1 MTMFSRRRTF
11 ACTLVT
17 AACLASLLVLIPLAG
32 CYRPGGPVPEG
43 AHPGM
48 PRAWTQEEVDA
59 VVTVEERVISAPLPA
74 EWGAPAACD
83 EIRFLRFRP
92 ADGSTLDP
100 EDPARVN
107 PETTDAML
115 VMLPGILEGANGF
128 EYLGRQMVYMARE
141 QDGLDL
147 EIWAVERRPN
157 RLEDLSVA
165 NYLEAEL
172 DAGNLGAM
180 EAARMAIDYYYL
192 GKEVNG
198 RTFQGWLK
206 DPDVPF
212 LAEFGLALATEDV
225 FKVIETMVPDPA
237 VRKQKVFVGGHSLG
251 GIMTSMFAGWDRD
264 GDPSTLED
272 AGFNNCAGLFGFDT
286 TVTPVSAMLDPILSQ
301 LPRGI
306 QDLIGDISAD
316 NYATLVR
323 ALREDP
329 NSNRILP
336 FPMID
341 AEAMSLLEAVA
352 MLAYYDPESECTVM
366 REVPFSDSAH
376 ILLRFLHSRDFQTF
390 MDGVPQITDFRY
402 TNEAMLGIVFDDNFA
417 PLGMIQ
423 NSMGFLEGGT
433 VVKKSFPQSDL
444 LMSIPLLSD
453 LVGSMLGKGPYFIAN
468 DAGPSPFKLGRG
480 PLYRWVNFDETGDAT
495 DPLYQDGEGTV
506 TYTSVEN
513 EVSDIHDVARVIFKG
528 PLNLTEWYF
537 STRLMADI
545 VAALFPFGRDYG
557 IDFLHGE
564 MIEELPRIEFIAEQG
579 VLSGGTFMFLPI
591 PGERELIKGYNHMDV
606 LTACASAPQ
615 RRENEVIRPL
625 IDFVKENL

>member
-1 MTMFSRRRTF
+1 MFSRHDR
-11 ACTLVT
+11 LVGT
-17 AACLASLLVLIPLAG
+17 ALTVLCVASLLLLVPLAG
-32 CYRPGGPVPEG
+32 CYRPGGPVPE
-43 AHPGM
+43 ALHPGV

-59 VVTVEERVISAPLPA
+59 VVVMEEQAVAAPLPE
-74 EWGAPAACD
+74 EWGAPDACD

-92 ADGSTLDP
+92 ADDSTLDP
-100 EDPARVN
+100 TDPGRAN
-107 PETTDAML
+107 PQTTDAML

-128 EYLGRQMVYMARE
+128 EYLGRQMVYMAKV

-157 RLEDLSVA
+157 RLEDLSAA
-165 NYLEAEL
+165 NYLEGEL
-172 DAGNLGAM
+172 DAGSISPM
-180 EAARMAIDYYYL
+180 EAARKAIDYYYL
-192 GKEVNG
+192 GEEVNG
-198 RTFQGWLK
+198 RVFNGWLK

-225 FKVIETMVPDPA
+225 FKVIEAMVPDPV
-237 VRKQKVFVGGHSLG
+237 VRKEKVFVGGHSLG

-264 GDPSTLED
+264 GDPSTLDD

-286 TVTPVSAMLDPILSQ
+286 TVTPVSAMVDPILKQ
-301 LPRGI
+301 LPQGI
-306 QDLIGDISAD
+306 QDLVSDISAE
-316 NYATLVR
+316 NYGTLVK

-329 NSNRILP
+329 HSNRILP

-352 MLAYYDPESECTVM
+352 MLAYYDPDSECTVM

-390 MDGVPQITDFRY
+390 MDGVPQTTDFRY

-433 VVKKSFPQSDL
+433 VVRKSFPQSDL

-468 DAGPSPFKLGRG
+468 DAGPSPFELGKG
-480 PLYRWVNFDETGDAT
+480 PLYRWANFDEVGTED
-495 DPLYQDGEGTV
+495 DPLFQDVGGAT
-506 TYTSVEN
+506 TYTTTEN
-513 EVSDIHDVARVIFKG
+513 EVSDIRDVARVIFKG

-537 STRLMADI
+537 STRLVADI
-545 VAALFPFGRDYG
+545 MAALFPFGRDYG
-557 IDFLHGE
+557 INFLHGDKLE
-564 MIEELPRIEFIAEQG
+564 SMPKIEFIAEQG

-625 IDFVKENL
+625 IDFVKDNL

>member
-1 MTMFSRRRTF
+1 MRLRREKLTVF
-11 ACTLVT
+11 FTT
-17 AACLASLLVLIPLAG
+17 AVCLASLLVLIPLAG

-43 AHPGM
+43 AHPGA

-59 VVTVEERVISAPLPA
+59 VVVMEDQVISAPLPE
-74 EWGAPAACD
+74 EWGAPDVCD
-83 EIRFLRFRP
+83 HLRFLRFRP

-100 EDPARVN
+100 EDPGKVN
-107 PETTDAML
+107 PDTTDAML

-128 EYLGRQMVYMARE
+128 EYLGRQMVYMARV
-141 QDGLDL
+141 QDGLNL

-157 RLEDLSVA
+157 TLEDLSVA
-165 NYLEAEL
+165 NYLEGEL
-172 DAGNLGAM
+172 DAGNIGAM
-180 EAARMAIDYYYL
+180 EAARKAIDYYYL
-192 GKEVNG
+192 GEEVNG
-198 RTFQGWLK
+198 RVFQGWLK

-212 LAEFGLALATEDV
+212 LAEFGLALDTEDV

-237 VRKQKVFVGGHSLG
+237 VRKKKVFVGGHSLG
-251 GIMTSMFAGWDRD
+251 GVMTSMFAGWDRD
-264 GDPSTLED
+264 GDPTTLDD
-272 AGFNNCAGLFGFDT
+272 AGYNNCAGLFGFDT
-286 TVTPVSAMLDPILSQ
+286 TVTPVSAMVDPILKQ
-301 LPRGI
+301 LPQCI
-306 QDLIGDISAD
+306 QDMLSNMSAGV
-316 NYATLVR
+316 YGTLVK

-352 MLAYYDPESECTVM
+352 MLAYYDPDSECTVM

-433 VVKKSFPQSDL
+433 VVKKDFPKSDL

-453 LVGSMLGKGPYFIAN
+453 LVGSMLGQGPYYIAN
-468 DAGPSPFKLGRG
+468 DAGPSPFKLGQG
-480 PLYRWVNFDETGDAT
+480 PLYRWVNFDEVGGES
-495 DPLYQDGEGTV
+495 DPLYQDKGGAL
-506 TYTSVEN
+506 TYTTAEN
-513 EVSDIHDVARVIFKG
+513 EVSDVRDVARAIFKG

-557 IDFLHGE
+557 INFLHGDRLE
-564 MIEELPRIEFIAEQG
+564 GMPKIEFIAEQG

-625 IDFVKENL
+625 IEFVKENL

>member
-1 MTMFSRRRTF
+1 MLSRRRDFT
-11 ACTLVT
+11 CTLVT

-43 AHPGM
+43 AHPGV

-107 PETTDAML
+107 PDTTDAML

-172 DAGNLGAM
+172 DAGNLSAA
-180 EAARMAIDYYYL
+180 EAARTAIDYYYL

-198 RTFQGWLK
+198 RTFRGWLK

-237 VRKQKVFVGGHSLG
+237 VRKEKVFVGGHSLG

-272 AGFNNCAGLFGFDT
+272 AGFNNCAGLFGLDT

-316 NYATLVR
+316 NYAVLVR

-352 MLAYYDPESECTVM
+352 MLAYYDPESECSVM

-433 VVKKSFPQSDL
+433 VVKKCFPQSDL

-453 LVGSMLGKGPYFIAN
+453 LVGSMLGQGPYFIAN
-468 DAGPSPFKLGRG
+468 DAGPSPFQLGRG
-480 PLYRWVNFDETGDAT
+480 PLYRWVNFDETGDVN
-495 DPLYQDGEGTV
+495 DPLYQDREGTV

-564 MIEELPRIEFIAEQG
+564 RIGELPRIEFIAEQG
-579 VLSGGTFMFLPI
+579 VLSSGTFMFLPV

-606 LTACASAPQ
+606 LTACASTPQ